1 MISDVWSPKKSGAA
15 GGFIE
20 KIAAAKNKNIPVY
33 IVGQSV
39 QDDGMSFEAVCEYID
54 RKYNKLHIMLAG
66 IGMGNDA
73 CITKAVSNAIES
85 ADIILGASR
94 MIEKYSAKIDKKS
107 RIILQNRLFLICMK
121 FVQMLQKS
129 VMFLYYSLEIRV
141 FTVEVKSCIW
151 R

>member
-1 MISDVWSPKKSGAA
+1 MSGHQKSGAA

-54 RKYNKLHIMLAG
+54 RKYNRLHIMLAG

-73 CITKAVSNAIES
+73 CMTKAVSDAIES

-94 MIEKYSAKIDKKS
+94 MIEKYSAKIDKS
-107 RIILQNRLFLICMK
+107 RIILQNRLFLIYTK
-121 FVQMLQKS
+121 FAQILQNQ
-129 VMFLYYSLEIRV
+129 
-141 FTVEVKSCIW
+141 
-151 R
+151 